1 MDEGTGK
8 THSHALGANGWP
20 IDGLGP
26 QACTLDMRRQVLAAV
41 PYFSALEPSELE
53 RVHASFH
60 AVAMAAGETLVSEG
74 DPAERF
80 CVIASGRVKL
90 NQSTAV
96 GGQHLLDVLGPGASF
111 GELPLL
117 GQAHNAFGAEAL
129 TSGCLLVTS
138 AEEFGEL
145 VSAFPKVAL
154 AVLEDVSA
162 KLRDAQSRLRSSA
175 GAVPV
180 EARLAS
186 ALLMLS
192 ARLGQPDGEGRTL
205 GAPLSQEDLAA
216 MTGSTLETVNRVLAQ
231 WRKGKIVTTG
241 RRRLSI
247 IDVPALAAI
256 SEAGK

>member
-1 MDEGTGK
+1 
-8 THSHALGANGWP
+8 
-20 IDGLGP
+20 
-26 QACTLDMRRQVLAAV
+26 
-41 PYFSALEPSELE
+41 
-53 RVHASFH
+53 
-60 AVAMAAGETLVSEG
+60 
-74 DPAERF
+74 
-80 CVIASGRVKL
+80 
-90 NQSTAV
+90 
-96 GGQHLLDVLGPGASF
+96 
-111 GELPLL
+111 
-117 GQAHNAFGAEAL
+117 
-129 TSGCLLVTS
+129 
-138 AEEFGEL
+138 

-256 SEAGK
+256 SEAGQ